1 MPWIN
6 SANEQSKLIEPTMLT
21 LATLCQ
27 DCRWCHPSSGNW
39 KHYKNKE
46 PNLHNMRY
54 DTNFTSRCLNTP
66 ASSIVPIDER
76 TWVPVFDSA
85 RIFFWIC
92 MCVCEHTV
100 SSSVSSLSEFPFSLK
115 MPLYTASACASCRA
129 FFIIIICFLFLVSV
143 LWGIGLPSSCG
154 CYRESPAHTV
164 ALHTYLYTS
173 TNPTPFAHFDSQ
185 HVRGWVVLCSSCS
198 TVTRSYAV
206 CTGFLQI
213 EGSQGTDTTIWYLCL
228 IHFL

>member
-1 MPWIN
+1 M
-6 SANEQSKLIEPTMLT
+6 SA

-85 RIFFWIC
+85 RIFFFLNLY
-92 MCVCEHTV
+92 VFVQFHHQFHHF
-100 SSSVSSLSEFPFSLK
+100 LSFLFLSRCPF
-115 MPLYTASACASCRA
+115 TASACASCRA
-129 FFIIIICFLFLVSV
+129 FFIIVICFLFLVSV
-143 LWGIGLPSSCG
+143 L
-154 CYRESPAHTV
+154 
-164 ALHTYLYTS
+164 
-173 TNPTPFAHFDSQ
+173 
-185 HVRGWVVLCSSCS
+185 
-198 TVTRSYAV
+198 
-206 CTGFLQI
+206 
-213 EGSQGTDTTIWYLCL
+213 
-228 IHFL
+228 